1 LQKVRAPAHSLF
13 ARNAYLGTIG
23 TQDRQISGGID
34 HAPGSAMTQINSF
47 RDLLVWKK
55 AMDLA
60 VRCYGASRRMPK
72 DEHGVL
78 GYQIRKCAVSMPSNI
93 AEGKARQ
100 STAIYMNHLWV
111 AHGSDAEL
119 ETQLE
124 LGARVKVVSE
134 QEAAALISD
143 AQEIG
148 RMIQGLVKSL
158 ERSIE
163 RPRG

>member
-1 LQKVRAPAHSLF
+1 
-13 ARNAYLGTIG
+13 
-23 TQDRQISGGID
+23 
-34 HAPGSAMTQINSF
+34 MTQINSF
-47 RDLLVWKK
+47 RDLLVWQK

-60 VRCYGASRRMPK
+60 VRCYAVSRRMPR
-72 DEHGVL
+72 DEQGVL

-100 STAIYMNHLWV
+100 STAIYMNHLWI
-111 AHGSDAEL
+111 AHGSGAEL

-134 QEAAALISD
+134 KEATALISD

-148 RMIQGLVKSL
+148 RMLKGLVASL
-158 ERSIE
+158 ERSVA
-163 RPRG
+163 GT

>member
-1 LQKVRAPAHSLF
+1 
-13 ARNAYLGTIG
+13 
-23 TQDRQISGGID
+23 
-34 HAPGSAMTQINSF
+34 MTQINSF
-47 RDLLVWKK
+47 RDLLVWQK

-60 VRCYGASRRMPK
+60 VRCYGVSRRMPK
-72 DEHGVL
+72 DEQGIL

-100 STAIYMNHLWV
+100 STAIYMNHLWI
-111 AHGSDAEL
+111 AHGSGAEL

-124 LGARVKVVSE
+124 LGTRVKVVSE
-134 QEAAALISD
+134 TEASALISD

-158 ERSIE
+158 EHSVE
-163 RPRG
+163 HPRG

>member
-1 LQKVRAPAHSLF
+1 MLF
-13 ARNAYLGTIG
+13 SSR
-23 TQDRQISGGID
+23 
-34 HAPGSAMTQINSF
+34 MTQINSV
-47 RDLLVWKK
+47 RDLLVWQK

-60 VRCYGASRRMPK
+60 VRCYGVSRRMPK
-72 DEHGVL
+72 DEQGVL

-100 STAIYMNHLWV
+100 STAIYMNHLWI
-111 AHGSDAEL
+111 AHGSGAEL

-134 QEAAALISD
+134 KEATALISN

-148 RMIQGLVKSL
+148 RMLKGLVTSL
-158 ERSIE
+158 ERSVAGA
-163 RPRG
+163 R

>member
-1 LQKVRAPAHSLF
+1 MP
-13 ARNAYLGTIG
+13 
-23 TQDRQISGGID
+23 QIK
-34 HAPGSAMTQINSF
+34 SF
-47 RDLLVWKK
+47 RDLLVWQK

-60 VRCYGASRRMPK
+60 VPCYGVSRRMPK
-72 DEHGVL
+72 DEQAVL

-111 AHGSDAEL
+111 AHGSGAEL

-124 LGARVKVVSE
+124 LGARVRVVSE
-134 QEAAALISD
+134 QEAATLISD
-143 AQEIG
+143 TQEIG

-158 ERSIE
+158 ERSVEGSSRLI
-163 RPRG
+163 PKP